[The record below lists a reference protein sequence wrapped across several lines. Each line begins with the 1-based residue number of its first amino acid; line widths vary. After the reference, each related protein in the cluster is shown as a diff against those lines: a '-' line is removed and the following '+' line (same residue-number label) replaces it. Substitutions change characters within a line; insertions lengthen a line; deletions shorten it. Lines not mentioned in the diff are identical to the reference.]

1 MRTSFEILKVNS
13 RSAVNFGR
21 ADADEIFPFQ
31 PNKSNMIRLFSRNNL
46 GASFARV
53 RQYARNN
60 LPSSRTGGKFLS
72 RRRPRRLVRGSRNSL
87 YRKSLFTG
95 LCSLSQFII
104 RLFAF
109 QGRRAGGIY
118 CAIVLY
124 QILGDHLFWQ
134 LARPAVGNTEHSQD
148 HLRR

>member
-72 RRRPRRLVRGSRNSL
+72 RRRPRSESFEGQETVYTEN
-87 YRKSLFTG
+87 
-95 LCSLSQFII
+95 LCSLG
-104 RLFAF
+104 FAHC
-109 QGRRAGGIY
+109 RN
-118 CAIVLY
+118 L
-124 QILGDHLFWQ
+124 
-134 LARPAVGNTEHSQD
+134 
-148 HLRR
+148 